1 MLDQLRSRM
10 RWPGSMCKGGRKA
23 LLQGCGDIDRGR
35 SAGFGGGCDF
45 FALPL
50 GFNERLE
57 PFSKIVVILFA
68 TRDCGYQH
76 FAQLVKM

>member
-1 MLDQLRSRM
+1 M
-10 RWPGSMCKGGRKA
+10 RWPGSMRGGGRKA
-23 LLQGCGDIDRGR
+23 LFQGRRDIDHGR

-57 PFSKIVVILFA
+57 PFFKIVVVLFG
-68 TRDCGYQH
+68 TRDCGYPH
-76 FAQLVKM
+76 FAQPLKM